1 METTVRRFRRYA
13 ELTGVSMKELA
24 KKTDLSWLTIR
35 KVLREDTNISTITI
49 MKLNSFL
56 DSIKKGIEKV

>member
-1 METTVRRFRRYA
+1 MSTTVKRFRRYV

-24 KKTDLSWLTIR
+24 KKTDLNWLTIR
-35 KVLREDTNISTITI
+35 KVLREDKNISDITV

-56 DSIKKGIEKV
+56 DEIKKGIEKV